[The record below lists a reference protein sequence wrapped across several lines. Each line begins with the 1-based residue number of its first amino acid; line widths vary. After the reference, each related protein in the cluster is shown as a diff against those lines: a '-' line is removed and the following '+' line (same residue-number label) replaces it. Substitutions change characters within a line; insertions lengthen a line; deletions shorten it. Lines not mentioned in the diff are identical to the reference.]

1 MPPVLLDSSIYIRA
15 LRAGQEAVDALR
27 WDFAQA
33 RVWLSAVVLAELY
46 AGAGRRDRRPVET
59 LEREFDRLRRI
70 LVPNL
75 LDWTRTGQI
84 LAKLSSEQGFE
95 KIGRQRLTNDSLI
108 AMSAGRQGITII
120 TANQRDFARL
130 ARFRPF
136 RYEIRIA

>member
-1 MPPVLLDSSIYIRA
+1 MPPILLDSSIYIRA
-15 LRAGQEAVDALR
+15 FRAGQGAVDALR

-46 AGAGRRDRRPVET
+46 AGAGKTDRLLVET
-59 LEREFDRLRRI
+59 LEREFDKLRRV

-84 LAKLSSEQGFE
+84 LARLSSEHGYE
-95 KIGRQRLTNDSLI
+95 KIGQQRLTNDSLI
-108 AMSAGRQGITII
+108 AMSAARQGITII

-136 RYEIRIA
+136 RYEVRGA